1 MSIFSKI
8 WKGIRG
14 VAAPVIGG
22 LIGGPLGA
30 VAGRALA
37 GGTKAV
43 ATSQQLAP
51 LASRA
56 VLPGAGAM
64 VSAGGL
70 GALVGAQASS
80 GSRTVTA
87 MLDAQGNVVGIQP
100 RRRRRSRG
108 ITATELK
115 NHKRVQNFLDKN
127 YKCTTAR
134 RVVRRK

>member
-1 MSIFSKI
+1 MSIFSKA
-8 WKGIRG
+8 WKAIRG

-22 LIGGPLGA
+22 LIGGPVGA
-30 VAGRALA
+30 IAGRALA
-37 GGTKAV
+37 GSSAATATKTALV
-43 ATSQQLAP
+43 PMQ
-51 LASRA
+51 RA
-56 VLPGAGAM
+56 VLPGAGA
-64 VSAGGL
+64 VAAGGL
-70 GALVGAQASS
+70 GALAGAQATR

-87 MLDAQGNVVGIQP
+87 MLDAQGNVVGVKP
-100 RRRRRSRG
+100 KRRRRSRG